1 MACKNECADE
11 NENVGQQANDD
22 DDDDE
27 WVWEDWRVN
36 CCGTQIKTWMKTN

>member
-1 MACKNECADE
+1 MHLVHLADISIENLQNKSEMACKNECADE

-27 WVWEDWRVN
+27 
-36 CCGTQIKTWMKTN
+36 